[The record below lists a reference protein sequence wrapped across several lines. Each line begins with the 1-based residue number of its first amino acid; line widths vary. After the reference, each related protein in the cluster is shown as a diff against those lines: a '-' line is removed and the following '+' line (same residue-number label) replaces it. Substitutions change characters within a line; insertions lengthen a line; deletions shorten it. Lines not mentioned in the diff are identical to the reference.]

1 MILVFGGGGQL
12 GRELARLAKARGAAL
27 VALPRAVADIAQP
40 TGVAAALRAH
50 RPTLVINAA
59 AYTNVDGA
67 ERDFAAAHQGNALGP
82 AVLAHACAGAAI
94 PLLHVS
100 TDYVFDGTKAGAY
113 AEDEPV
119 APVGAYGRTKAA
131 GETAIRRAQP
141 RHVILRTSWLY
152 GEFGHNFLKTILR
165 LAREREE
172 LRIVADQ
179 HGCPTSTRDLATAIL
194 RIAPRLQ
201 AHDMQALDDVWGT
214 YHFAGAGVTTWH
226 GFAER
231 IVAAQS
237 LFTGRRPP
245 VTPIATAD
253 YPTTARRPANSQ
265 LGCTRF
271 IARFGFAP
279 RPWAVETIAAV
290 TALGRAAPIPNAAR
304 VPHVA

>member
-12 GRELARLAKARGAAL
+12 GRELAHLAKARGTAL
-27 VALPRAVADIAQP
+27 VALPRAIADIAQP
-40 TGVAAALRAH
+40 TGIAAALRAH
-50 RPTLVINAA
+50 RPALVVNAA

-67 ERDFAAAHQGNALGP
+67 ERDFAAAHQANALGP
-82 AVLAHACAGAAI
+82 AVLAHACAAAAI
-94 PLLHVS
+94 PLMHVS
-100 TDYVFDGTKAGAY
+100 TDYVFDGTKYGAY
-113 AEDEPV
+113 GEDDPV
-119 APVGAYGRTKAA
+119 APAGAYGRTKAA

-152 GEFGHNFLKTILR
+152 GEFGHNFLKTVLR
-165 LAREREE
+165 LARERDE

-201 AHDMQALDDVWGT
+201 GHDDMWGT

-245 VTPIATAD
+245 VMPIATAD
-253 YPTTARRPANSQ
+253 YPTAARRPANSW
-265 LGCTRF
+265 LDCGRF
-271 IARFGFAP
+271 AAHFGFTP

-290 TALGRAAPIPNAAR
+290 TALGRAAPIPNVAR